1 MKKALLPIIL
11 FSSALVAGAIVVC
24 RILSKIQ
31 KESDDVISLGE
42 AAAIAFDK
50 CKRKFG
56 GSDSSVIISDYAE
69 EEE

>member
-11 FSSALVAGAIVVC
+11 FSSALVAGAIVVY

-42 AAAIAFDK
+42 AATIALNK
-50 CKRKFG
+50 CKRKA
-56 GSDSSVIISDYAE
+56 SDSSVIISDYAE
-69 EEE
+69 EGE